1 MTHHLSY
8 WNATA
13 PASAFPALEGD
24 IEADVAIVGG
34 GIVGVTAA
42 RILKDRGLKVALV
55 EALRV
60 GEEVTGKS
68 TAKITSQHN
77 IAYSVIARKFGSC
90 ATVVNIDPRRVVKN
104 GHEIWEVHI
113 NGGRVPTGLEAV
125 VWARRVEE
133 LGAVYESLLP
143 YALRLTTDGRV
154 HLDSV
159 STDRADLGAHYSR
172 PAQTRQ
178 TSGKRADV
186 LRFPYVC

>member
-1 MTHHLSY
+1 MARHISY

-13 PASAFPALEGD
+13 PASDFPALAGD

-77 IAYSVIARKFGSC
+77 VAYTTIAAEV
-90 ATVVNIDPRRVVKN
+90 RRR
-104 GHEIWEVHI
+104 W
-113 NGGRVPTGLEAV
+113 RA
-125 VWARRVEE
+125 
-133 LGAVYESLLP
+133 
-143 YALRLTTDGRV
+143 ALCRC
-154 HLDSV
+154 
-159 STDRADLGAHYSR
+159 
-172 PAQTRQ
+172 Q
-178 TSGKRADV
+178 
-186 LRFPYVC
+186 